1 MEYSGGVTMI
11 VYTVTVTDQNGY
23 NKTYSGTDQNK
34 AVAELCKSMNE
45 NKTTENIT
53 IEYNARKM

>member
-1 MEYSGGVTMI
+1 MI
-11 VYTVTVTDQNGY
+11 VYTVTVIDQNGY

-34 AVAELCKSMNE
+34 AVAELCKAMNE
-45 NKTTENIT
+45 NKTTENVT